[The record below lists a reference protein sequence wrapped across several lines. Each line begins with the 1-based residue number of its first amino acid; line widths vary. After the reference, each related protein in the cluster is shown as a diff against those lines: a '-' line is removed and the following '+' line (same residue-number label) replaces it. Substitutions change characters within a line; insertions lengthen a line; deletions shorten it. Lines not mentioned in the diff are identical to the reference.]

1 MRRAQENTVALGA
14 DCGLMYVDEIVGFGK
29 KSFDVPT
36 ERKKRLFG
44 AFSSLLW
51 VLHFHYINV
60 DYLEK

>member
-29 KSFDVPT
+29 KSFDVLT

-51 VLHFHYINV
+51 VLHFHY
-60 DYLEK
+60 